1 MQVLPSLSVKFLH
14 SAFIFIGAIEI
25 VDGRTRSAKLY
36 SYRSFVLS
44 NFWSA
49 LNSVEGFINI
59 KE

>member
-36 SYRSFVLS
+36 SYRSFELS
-44 NFWSA
+44 NFWNELWSRV
-49 LNSVEGFINI
+49 L
-59 KE
+59 